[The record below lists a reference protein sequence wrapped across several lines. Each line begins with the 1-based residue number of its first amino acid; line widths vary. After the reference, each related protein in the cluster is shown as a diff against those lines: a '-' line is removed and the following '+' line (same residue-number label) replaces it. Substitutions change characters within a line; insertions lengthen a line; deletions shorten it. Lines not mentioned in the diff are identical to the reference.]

1 MLREIIKVKD
11 TNYQI
16 HIPKEYINQ
25 EVEILVL
32 PYSGLELSKNKQ
44 KTEKFGL
51 IFSDYNIRSF
61 DDIDDPVG
69 WQNKIREDRIVF

>member
-1 MLREIIKVKD
+1 MLREIVKVKD

-16 HIPKEYINQ
+16 QIPKEYINQ

-32 PYSGLELSKNKQ
+32 PYSGSEFSKNKQ
-44 KTEKFGL
+44 KTEKLGVA
-51 IFSDYNIRSF
+51 FSDYNIRIF
-61 DDIDDPVG
+61 DDIDDPVK